1 MGEVEPGPAGPLE
14 PPEPPEAPASR
25 RPGGIRV
32 LKRNM
37 KHNGS
42 RNCLNRR
49 SRFGSRE
56 RDWLR
61 EDVKRGCVYLYGAD
75 TTTATTTATSSA
87 SSSSAS
93 SSSSDLHLVL
103 CTVETP
109 ASEICAGEGRE
120 SLYLQL
126 HGDLVRRLEPTERPL
141 QIVYDYLSRLGYDD
155 PVRVQEEAAN
165 PDLGCMLRFYGEK
178 PCQMDQLDRILLS
191 GIYNVRKGKT
201 QLHKW
206 AERLVVLCGTCL
218 IVSSVKDCQT
228 GKMHILPLVGGKSPS
243 VGGGAV
249 IW

>member
-1 MGEVEPGPAGPLE
+1 MGEVEPVPAGPLE
-14 PPEPPEAPASR
+14 PPEPPEAAAPR

-42 RNCLNRR
+42 RTCLNRR

-75 TTTATTTATSSA
+75 TTTATTTT
-87 SSSSAS
+87 SSSSSS

-126 HGDLVRRLEPTERPL
+126 HGDLVRRLEPSERPL
-141 QIVYDYLSRLGYDD
+141 QIVYDYLSRLGFED
-155 PVRVQEEAAN
+155 PVRIQEEATN
-165 PDLGCMLRFYGEK
+165 PDLSCMIRFYGEK
-178 PCQMDQLDRILLS
+178 PCQMDHLDRILLS

-228 GKMHILPLVGGKSPS
+228 GKMHILPLVGGK
-243 VGGGAV
+243 VRFTDFKYYLAY
-249 IW
+249 